1 MEMLFASGNAHKREE
16 LERIFSNR
24 HTLVLPQEA
33 GLAYDF
39 EENGK
44 TFAENALGKAQAL
57 YQVGGGR
64 PVVADDSGLVIPALG
79 GAPGVRTARY
89 GSEVFGRQL
98 EAHERNL
105 FLLKN
110 MEGLE
115 GDQRKASFVCA
126 MALVLSPQRLFIVQ
140 EEVQGH
146 IIDRETGTGGFGY
159 DPVFFID
166 EAGAT
171 MAALSGDMKDAYS
184 HRGRAVRRLLALLD
198 TL

>member
-16 LERIFSNR
+16 LERIFAGR
-24 HTLVLPQEA
+24 HTLILPQEA
-33 GLAYDF
+33 GLTFEF
-39 EENGK
+39 EENED
-44 TFAENALGKAQAL
+44 TFAGNALGKALAL
-57 YQVGGGR
+57 FRNGDGR
-64 PVVADDSGLVIPALG
+64 PVVADDSGVVVPALG

-89 GSEVFGRQL
+89 GSELFGHLL
-98 EAHERNL
+98 EDHERNL

-110 MEGLE
+110 MEGFT

-126 MALVLSPQRLFIVQ
+126 MALVLSPQRLFIIQ
-140 EEVQGH
+140 EEVEGH
-146 IIDRETGTGGFGY
+146 IIDQETGTGGFGY

-171 MAALSGDMKDAYS
+171 MAALPGDKKDAYS
-184 HRGRAVRRLLALLD
+184 HRGRAVRRLLTLLD